1 MMKLNCEYVREV
13 YPELL
18 HQRLDPEI
26 AESVRRHLAECA
38 ECRADAALM
47 TGIFEAPVAVPAEL
61 EGRVLTHVRAQPAAR
76 QRSRHYLLAAT
87 IAAALL
93 SGGLLMNRV
102 QSTRNSGPVVHNDAD
117 AGGLGVIGVDQAMVS
132 GKVSLQDLTVE
143 ELEQLLG
150 EIES

>member
-1 MMKLNCEYVREV
+1 MIKLNCEHVREV
-13 YPELL
+13 YPDLL
-18 HQRLDPEI
+18 HNRLD
-26 AESVRRHLAECA
+26 AETAELVRRHLAGCA
-38 ECRADAALM
+38 ECGAATALM

-61 EGRVLTHVRAQPAAR
+61 ERRVLAHVHAQPAAR
-76 QRSRHYLLAAT
+76 QGSRHYLLAAT

-93 SGGLLMNRV
+93 GGAVLMNRV
-102 QSTRNSGPVVHNDAD
+102 QSMRSSGPVVHNDAG
-117 AGGLGVIGVDQAMVS
+117 AGGLGVISVDQAMVS